1 MNKLKIIIR
10 REYLTKVKKKSFF
23 VMTILGPILM
33 TLLIVLPIMLKE
45 NTEKSA
51 KVIVV
56 DEVEKTIIKGDTISF
71 FQGKF
76 KTNDKVNFSYMKDI
90 NQAQALL
97 KKDACDCVLE
107 ISSTNDNPPIKTF
120 LYYGNNEPSVDAKE
134 EIESQTKQ
142 IFKNSILRVNY
153 DMNEEDIKM
162 INDPKIDSYTKDI
175 RTGEDSYSEV
185 KMALGTILAFVI
197 YFFIFMF
204 GSQVMRSVGEEKTSR
219 IVEVLVSSVKSI
231 QLLLGKIIAI
241 ALVGLTQVGL
251 WILLTLVLVSGV
263 KMANP
268 TIFSTPQQE
277 TIQVKERVISAD
289 KMTNLDNGSIKT
301 SEVLQAIHAINFP
314 LVIGMFVVFFLLG
327 YLLYGSLFGAAG
339 SLIDADTDTGQFT
352 LPITIPL
359 IFAMICIPMVMND
372 PNSTLAIWLSI
383 IPYTS
388 PLIMLIRVPYGLPF
402 WQLWVSIGALIVT
415 IAINIYISAKIYRT
429 GILMYGKNIT
439 YKELWKWL
447 KAKN

>member
-1 MNKLKIIIR
+1 MNKLKIIIK

-33 TLLIVLPIMLKE
+33 TLLIVLPITLKE
-45 NTEKSA
+45 NVVERS

-76 KTNDKVNFSYMKDI
+76 KSNDKVSFSYMNDI
-90 NQAQALL
+90 NKAQELL
-97 KKDACDCVLE
+97 KKDSCDCVLE
-107 ISSTNDNPPIKTF
+107 VSSTNDNPPIKTF

-153 DMNEEDIKM
+153 DMNEQDIKM

-185 KMALGTILAFVI
+185 KMALGTILAFII

-204 GSQVMRSVGEEKTSR
+204 GAQVMRSVGEEKTSR
-219 IVEVLVSSVKSI
+219 IVEVLVSSVKPV
-231 QLLLGKIIAI
+231 QLLFGKIIAV

-251 WILLTLVLVSGV
+251 WILLTLLLVTGV
-263 KMANP
+263 KIANP
-268 TIFSTPQQE
+268 TIFSASQQ
-277 TIQVKERVISAD
+277 TNIQLKERVVTAD
-289 KMTNLDNGSIKT
+289 KMTNLDNNTMYS
-301 SEVLQAIHAINFP
+301 SEALQALHAINFP
-314 LVIGMFVVFFLLG
+314 VVIGMFVVFFLLG
-327 YLLYGSLFGAAG
+327 YFLYGSLFGAAG

-352 LPITIPL
+352 LPITIPI

-372 PNSTLAIWLSI
+372 PNGTLSIWLSM

-388 PLIMLIRVPYGLPF
+388 PVIMLIRVPYGLPI
-402 WQLWVSIGALIVT
+402 WQILLSVGLLLIT
-415 IAINIYISAKIYRT
+415 IVINVFIAAKIYRT

-447 KAKN
+447 RAKN